1 MHSPLYKKARAI
13 ETLHTAAQS
22 NPQAYKHL
30 PILQIPTSSLLH
42 VQTAC
47 IAMANRGSAALTI
60 ACLLIVAV
68 TLADALPPTSP
79 LHCKTV
85 YGVQKRETCFAVAQ
99 AAGLP
104 LKKFLQF
111 NPNINCNNLF
121 IGQWVCLALGH
132 A

>member
-1 MHSPLYKKARAI
+1 
-13 ETLHTAAQS
+13 
-22 NPQAYKHL
+22 
-30 PILQIPTSSLLH
+30 
-42 VQTAC
+42 
-47 IAMANRGSAALTI
+47 MANRGSAALTI

-99 AAGLP
+99 AAGMP

>member
-1 MHSPLYKKARAI
+1 MEQVKQSASRTVRRPKRTVRKARCY
-13 ETLHTAAQS
+13 
-22 NPQAYKHL
+22 N
-30 PILQIPTSSLLH
+30 
-42 VQTAC
+42 VQTTC
-47 IAMANRGSAALTI
+47 IAMTNRGSPALTI
-60 ACLLIVAV
+60 VCLLIIAV
-68 TLADALPPTSP
+68 TLVDALPPASP

-121 IGQWVCLALGH
+121 IR
-132 A
+132 

>member
-1 MHSPLYKKARAI
+1 
-13 ETLHTAAQS
+13 
-22 NPQAYKHL
+22 
-30 PILQIPTSSLLH
+30 
-42 VQTAC
+42 
-47 IAMANRGSAALTI
+47 MANRGSAALTI

-85 YGVQKRETCFAVAQ
+85 YEVQKRETCFAVAQ

-104 LKKFLQF
+104 LKKFLHF

-121 IGQWVCLALGH
+121 IGQWVCVALGH